1 VFHDD
6 NNWVDAG
13 CLFSEPWDA
22 KRLMRQWAELDNG
35 GKKPFFNIL
44 LE

>member
-6 NNWVDAG
+6 NNWVDA
-13 CLFSEPWDA
+13 SRADA
-22 KRLMRQWAELDNG
+22 KRLMRQWAELDNE

-44 LE
+44 LEWALF